1 MSSKIYK
8 VPEDFAA
15 LAHLKHADYLRL
27 YQESV
32 RDPHAFWSRIGRRL
46 DWIQPYSKVK
56 DTSFE
61 QQDFRIRWFYDGKLN
76 VAANCLD
83 RHLTKRGDKTAILWE
98 GDDLNRRV
106 ILHFFARE
114 QQTACGFQAADGADI
129 AEQAEER
136 GAVLDAGFDGAHGS

>member
-32 RDPHAFWSRIGRRL
+32 RDPHTFWSRIGRRL
-46 DWIQPYSKVK
+46 DWIHPYSKVK
-56 DTSFE
+56 DTSYDE
-61 QQDFRIRWFYDGKLN
+61 QDFRIRWFYDGKLN

-83 RHLTKRGDKTAILWE
+83 RIPKGRDE
-98 GDDLNRRV
+98 GDQPMSWVRR
-106 ILHFFARE
+106 HDEYESA
-114 QQTACGFQAADGADI
+114 
-129 AEQAEER
+129 
-136 GAVLDAGFDGAHGS
+136 